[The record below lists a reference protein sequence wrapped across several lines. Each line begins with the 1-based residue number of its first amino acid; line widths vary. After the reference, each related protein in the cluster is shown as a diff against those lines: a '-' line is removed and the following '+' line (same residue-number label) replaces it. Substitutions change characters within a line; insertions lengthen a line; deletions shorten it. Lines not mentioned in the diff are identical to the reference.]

1 VVKITRKELETIL
14 VRCEAATS
22 GPWQS
27 FIEGRDHTSGSS
39 FIRTGG
45 EDVELSGATEKDQDF
60 IAQARQ
66 DLPRLVAK
74 VMRLRGWAA

>member
-39 FIRTGG
+39 FIRTGRYFFK
-45 EDVELSGATEKDQDF
+45 ETATTEKDQDF